1 VLSIDD
7 EQESEEETRSIAHMK
22 KETGEPDP
30 ESRQEVQSEDAE
42 ADIGEDVADENEEL
56 EEGEDADVPKELE
69 T

>member
-22 KETGEPDP
+22 KGLSEPEPD
-30 ESRQEVQSEDAE
+30 SRQEAQSEDVE
-42 ADIGEDVADENEEL
+42 ADIGEDVVDENEEL
-56 EEGEDADVPKELE
+56 DEEGDVEVPEE